1 MRRLRK
7 LLGNCYYWILNLY
20 LQLLF
25 WYPVWFYLLNRQGRH
40 AYQKERSP
48 LNLVEK
54 RIVRNLRKDG
64 IAIVNI
70 LELFPKETWNEL
82 VQHAHTLSRRPEII
96 KLIAAK
102 ETEPPSA
109 KSDIIIHLLG
119 GYGGTK
125 PNLDIRDQFIRFA
138 TANTILRAVS
148 GYLKILPKF
157 RMFSLH
163 STILMPP
170 DAPKVFSQNWHRD
183 PDDLKLVKVFLYLSD
198 VTSNKDGPFMYIRG
212 SQFGGWQHIFPQ
224 RPTKRPY
231 PPAGAI
237 EPTVAKKDIKIC
249 TGRAGTLIFCDTSGF
264 HRGGHSV
271 GSQRRIM
278 FAGTFVTQAGFK
290 IYKRNYK
297 IISPKSHMDV
307 LSKIARYALS

>member
-1 MRRLRK
+1 MRRFK
-7 LLGNCYYWILNLY
+7 KILGKCYYWIFNLY

-25 WYPVWFYLLNRQGRH
+25 WYPVWFYLLNRQGRR
-40 AYQKERSP
+40 AYQKERSV
-48 LNLVEK
+48 LNVVER
-54 RIVRNLRKDG
+54 RIVRDLKKDG
-64 IAIVNI
+64 IALANI
-70 LELFPKETWNEL
+70 LELFPPETWQEL
-82 VQHAHTLSRRPEII
+82 MRHANDLSRRPKFLKVIT
-96 KLIAAK
+96 AK
-102 ETEPPSA
+102 EAEPPSA

-119 GYGGTK
+119 GYGDTK
-125 PNLDIRDQFIRFA
+125 PNLRVRDPFIQFA
-138 TANTILRAVS
+138 TANTILRIVAT
-148 GYLKILPKF
+148 YLAILPKF

-170 DAPKVFSQNWHRD
+170 NAPTVFSQNWHRD

-212 SQFGGWQHIFPQ
+212 SQFGGRQHAFQQ
-224 RPTKRPY
+224 RPTVRPY
-231 PPAGAI
+231 PTQGAI
-237 EPTVAKKDIKIC
+237 ESVVPKKDIMIC

-271 GSQRRIM
+271 GSKRRIM

-297 IISPKSHMDV
+297 IISSKLDINS
-307 LSKIARYALS
+307 LSKIAHYALS